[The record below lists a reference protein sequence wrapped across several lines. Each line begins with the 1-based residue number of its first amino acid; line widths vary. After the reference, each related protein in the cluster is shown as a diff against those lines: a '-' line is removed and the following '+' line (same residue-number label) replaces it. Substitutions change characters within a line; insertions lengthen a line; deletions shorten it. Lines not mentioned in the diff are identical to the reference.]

1 MPKFHL
7 ISHHLCPY
15 VQRAVIVL
23 TEKNIA
29 HKRTYIDLAN
39 KPDWFR
45 ELSPLGKVPVL
56 EIENAILFESQVIVE
71 YLDEVTAGSL
81 HPADPLEK
89 ARHRAWIEFGSQTL
103 NAIGGFYN
111 ASGKEAFEKS
121 RSVLS
126 ERMKRIEREVSGPWF
141 DGESFQMIDGV
152 WGTIFRYFE
161 VFDQIGNFQIM
172 SGLENVHAWQR
183 NISKRQSVSK
193 AAPEGYHKR
202 LEQFLMGRNSYLS
215 GLMTTVQQPNRSRY

>member
-23 TEKNIA
+23 TEKNIV

-56 EIENAILFESQVIVE
+56 EVGNAALFESQVIAE
-71 YLDEVTAGSL
+71 YLDEVTDGSL
-81 HPADPLEK
+81 HPVDPLEK
-89 ARHRAWIEFGSQTL
+89 AKHRSWIEYGSQTL

-111 ASGKEAFEKS
+111 AADKKAFE
-121 RSVLS
+121 RSANLLR
-126 ERMKRIEREVSGPWF
+126 ERLQRIDREISGPWF
-141 DGESFQMIDGV
+141 GGESFHMVDGV

-161 VFDQIGNFQIM
+161 VFDQIGNFQFM
-172 SGLENVHAWQR
+172 SGFEKAHAWRQSV
-183 NISKRQSVSK
+183 SKRQSVSE
-193 AAPEGYHKR
+193 AAPEGYHER
-202 LEQFLMGRNSYLS
+202 LEQFLKDRNSYLS
-215 GLMTTVQQPNRSRY
+215 GLMS